1 MKAKDKTPE
10 QLKKEIERLHR
21 RIAALEAIETE
32 HKRAEEA
39 LRESER
45 FLANI
50 FNSIQDGI
58 SILDKGMNIV
68 RVNPVMEQWYAHN
81 MPLVGKKCYN
91 AYHDRDERCEACPT
105 RQTLQTGESA
115 YEVVPKRGPGGTI
128 VGWVDLYSFPMVDA
142 TTGEMRGVIEYVR
155 NITARK
161 RAEEQVRESQQR
173 FQGLVE
179 TLHDWIWEVDQ
190 NGIYTYASPKVR
202 DLLGYEPEEVLGKT
216 PFDLMPIAEARRV
229 QGIFEQLQAVRQP
242 MIALENINRHKDGH
256 LVVLETSGIPF
267 LDAEG
272 HLKGYRGVDRDITDR
287 KHAEEALRES
297 EEKYR
302 DLVENI
308 NDIIYATDEHGI
320 ITYVAPRIE
329 AIGGYA
335 APELIGRPFFEF
347 VHEDDIPSMRDKF
360 EQDFSGHA
368 EPHEYRA
375 VNKEGNVRWV
385 RVSSRPFFKGTRVI
399 GLRGVMTDITARKH
413 AEEELA
419 RSYQQLRETFI
430 ETVNALAS
438 TVEMKDPYTAGH
450 QRWATRLACAIAEEM
465 GLSEEQIEGIRMA
478 GLIHDI
484 GKINIPAEILS
495 KPGQLSEI
503 QYNMVKIHAQV
514 GCDILRE
521 IKFPWP
527 VAKIVLQHHERW
539 DGSGYP
545 ERLSGDEIILEAR
558 ILAVADTVE
567 AMSSH
572 RPYRVAH
579 GIESALEE
587 ISQNRGTLYDP
598 AVVDA
603 CLRLFEMGF
612 RFD

>member
-1 MKAKDKTPE
+1 
-10 QLKKEIERLHR
+10 LRR
-21 RIAALEAIETE
+21 RITELETVETE

-58 SILDKGMNIV
+58 SILDKGMNII

-91 AYHDRDERCEACPT
+91 AYHDRDKRCEACPT
-105 RQTLQTGESA
+105 WQTLQTGESA

-128 VGWVDLYSFPMVDA
+128 VGWLDLYSFPMVDA
-142 TTGEMRGVIEYVR
+142 MTGKMRGVIEYVR
-155 NITARK
+155 NIT
-161 RAEEQVRESQQR
+161 
-173 FQGLVE
+173 
-179 TLHDWIWEVDQ
+179 
-190 NGIYTYASPKVR
+190 
-202 DLLGYEPEEVLGKT
+202 
-216 PFDLMPIAEARRV
+216 
-229 QGIFEQLQAVRQP
+229 
-242 MIALENINRHKDGH
+242 
-256 LVVLETSGIPF
+256 
-267 LDAEG
+267 
-272 HLKGYRGVDRDITDR
+272 DR
-287 KHAEEALRES
+287 K
-297 EEKYR
+297 
-302 DLVENI
+302 
-308 NDIIYATDEHGI
+308 
-320 ITYVAPRIE
+320 
-329 AIGGYA
+329 
-335 APELIGRPFFEF
+335 
-347 VHEDDIPSMRDKF
+347 
-360 EQDFSGHA
+360 Q
-368 EPHEYRA
+368 
-375 VNKEGNVRWV
+375 
-385 RVSSRPFFKGTRVI
+385 
-399 GLRGVMTDITARKH
+399 
-413 AEEELA
+413 AEEELQ
-419 RSYQQLRETFI
+419 RSYNQLRETFI

-450 QRWATRLACAIAEEM
+450 QRWVTRLACAIAKEM

-495 KPGQLSEI
+495 KPGQLSDI

-545 ERLSGDEIILEAR
+545 ERLSGEEIILEAR

-579 GIESALEE
+579 GVERALAE
-587 ISQNRGTLYDP
+587 ISQKRGTLYDP
-598 AVVDA
+598 TVVDA
-603 CLRLFEMGF
+603 CLVLFEMGF

>member
-1 MKAKDKTPE
+1 MKTKDRTPGQPAKEIQRLRLRIAELEKSEAVHKKVEEELQESQARYQALFDRTLYCVFVHDFDGRFLDANEAAFNLLGYTRKEFPATFASLLDQDQVEIAFKRGKEIKRIGSSSEPFE
-10 QLKKEIERLHR
+10 YRLKKRTGDYVWVEIESSLIYRGGQPYAIQG
-21 RIAALEAIETE
+21 IARDITQR
-32 HKRAEEA
+32 KRTEEA
-39 LRESER
+39 LRESEEE
-45 FLANI
+45 LEAI
-50 FNSIQDGI
+50 FNEVRGGIILLDLTGKIIKINKRMAELAGYDKKYIVGEQYNFFKNFSPPSIAKMTDAFIKVAADQQVPPYEVEGHTKTGEKLI
-58 SILDKGMNIV
+58 AEVYGSLLKKKGKAVGVLAVMMNI
-68 RVNPVMEQWYAHN
+68 
-81 MPLVGKKCYN
+81 
-91 AYHDRDERCEACPT
+91 T
-105 RQTLQTGESA
+105 
-115 YEVVPKRGPGGTI
+115 KR
-128 VGWVDLYSFPMVDA
+128 
-142 TTGEMRGVIEYVR
+142 
-155 NITARK
+155 K
-161 RAEEQVRESQQR
+161 Q
-173 FQGLVE
+173 
-179 TLHDWIWEVDQ
+179 
-190 NGIYTYASPKVR
+190 
-202 DLLGYEPEEVLGKT
+202 
-216 PFDLMPIAEARRV
+216 
-229 QGIFEQLQAVRQP
+229 
-242 MIALENINRHKDGH
+242 
-256 LVVLETSGIPF
+256 
-267 LDAEG
+267 
-272 HLKGYRGVDRDITDR
+272 
-287 KHAEEALRES
+287 AEEALRES

-308 NDIIYATDEHGI
+308 DDIIYATDGHGI
-320 ITYVAPRIE
+320 VTYIAPGIE
-329 AIGGYA
+329 AVGGYTTA
-335 APELIGRPFFEF
+335 EIIGRPFLEF
-347 VHEDDIPSMRDKF
+347 VHQEDIPYIRDKF
-360 EQDFSGHA
+360 EQDISGQA

-375 VNKEGNVRWV
+375 VTKAGDVRWV
-385 RVSSRPFFKGTRVI
+385 RTSSRPFFKKRRVI
-399 GLRGVMTDITARKH
+399 GLRGVMTDITERKNV
-413 AEEELA
+413 EEELQ

-450 QRWATRLACAIAEEM
+450 QRWATRLACAIAREM

-495 KPGQLSEI
+495 KPGQLSDI

-545 ERLSGDEIILEAR
+545 EGLSGEEIILEAR

-579 GIESALEE
+579 GVERALEE

-603 CLRLFEMGF
+603 CLMLFEK
-612 RFD
+612 